1 MLLILAILLIMG
13 AVIYFIFRENGKDRC
28 EEVSEPIVNDGL
40 PNEYKNLSDA
50 EILKDEG
57 EIETEPDKKIRNP
70 IRDQVRNRNLLQ
82 NRKCN

>member
-57 EIETEPDKKIRNP
+57 EIETEPDKKNQESDTGP
-70 IRDQVRNRNLLQ
+70 S
-82 NRKCN
+82 KES